1 MANLQLRRGLE
12 ANRTSIVPVDG
23 ELIYTTDTNKLY
35 AGDSSTPGGIEVSG
49 GGVGI
54 SGYSGISGATGS
66 NGSIGFSGYSGEMGT
81 SGYSG
86 EVGTSGYSGEMG
98 TSGYSGE
105 MGTSGYSGEV
115 GTSGYSGEVG
125 TSGYSGISFSIPG
138 PYADDSAAA
147 TAGVLVGQP
156 YYKSDGFV
164 VVRLV

>member
-66 NGSIGFSGYSGEMGT
+66 NGSIGFSGYSGEVGT

-105 MGTSGYSGEV
+105 MGTSGYSGEM
-115 GTSGYSGEVG
+115 G